1 MRIGRRAVR
10 TAFAAAAFL
19 SAKGTLED
27 KVVATGIETYKP
39 PLNYAEVPISR
50 KIINPADKSGLN
62 LRLYQYQ
69 SCPFC
74 CKVRAFLDYYGFSY
88 EVVEVNPVTK
98 TQMSFSKGYKKV
110 PLITSAE
117 GTFKDS
123 SLIISQ
129 LTTYLKRADRN
140 LFEIDE
146 MYPSIEAINDDGK
159 VIKVC
164 PNKYV
169 IMKEE
174 SNDDEDFA
182 YEREERKWREWVDDH
197 FIHLISPNI
206 YRNFSESLETFEW
219 FSKASFNPTPS
230 PISTAGSSFQFG
242 EWEVNFSTWSRLL
255 AKYMGAFIM
264 CIIAKRLKRRHNIS
278 DERQELKDAFEEW
291 MNAIGPNRTFMGGDK
306 PNLADLAMY
315 GAMTAFAG
323 CGAFKEAIES
333 SSIKHWFEAVRSAV
347 QNHEGR
353 EMLAKRTSAPA
364 IQPK

>member
-1 MRIGRRAVR
+1 MTSSTADADGSLPPVRDMRIGRRAVR

-27 KVVATGIETYKP
+27 KVIATGIETYKP

-50 KIINPADKSGLN
+50 
-62 LRLYQYQ
+62 
-69 SCPFC
+69 
-74 CKVRAFLDYYGFSY
+74 
-88 EVVEVNPVTK
+88 
-98 TQMSFSKGYKKV
+98 KV

-129 LTTYLKRADRN
+129 LTTYLKRPDRN

-146 MYPSIEAINDDGK
+146 MYPTIEAINDDGK
-159 VIKVC
+159 VVKVC

-169 IMKEE
+169 IMTED
-174 SNDDEDFA
+174 SNDDEEFA
-182 YEREERKWREWVDDH
+182 YDREERKWREWVDDH

-219 FSKASFNPTPS
+219 FSK
-230 PISTAGSSFQFG
+230 FG
-242 EWEVNFSTWSRLL
+242 EWDVNFSTWSRLL

-291 MNAIGPNRTFMGGDK
+291 MNAIGPYRTFLGGDK

-323 CGAFKEAIES
+323 CGAFTEAIES
-333 SSIKHWFEAVRSAV
+333 SSIKRWFNAVRVAV

-353 EMLAKRTSAPA
+353 EMLAIRTNAPA
-364 IQPK
+364 IQSK

>member
-19 SAKGTLED
+19 SVKGSLDE
-27 KVVATGIETYKP
+27 KTGIEIYKP
-39 PLNYAEVPISR
+39 PRNYADAPISR
-50 KIINPADKSGLN
+50 KIVNHADKSGLN

-98 TQMSFSKGYKKV
+98 SQMSFSKDYKKV
-110 PLITSAE
+110 PLLTSTE
-117 GTFKDS
+117 GTFNES
-123 SLIISQ
+123 SLIISE
-129 LTTYLKRADRN
+129 LTTYLKRPDRN
-140 LFEIDE
+140 LCEIE
-146 MYPSIEAINDDGK
+146 KLYPTVDAINAAGK
-159 VIKVC
+159 TVKLC

-174 SNDDEDFA
+174 SNDEDLA
-182 YEREERKWREWVDDH
+182 SEREERKWREWVDDH

-206 YRNFSESLETFEW
+206 YRNLSESLQTFEW
-219 FSKASFNPTPS
+219 FSTY
-230 PISTAGSSFQFG
+230 G
-242 EWEVNFSTWSRLL
+242 EWDTNFSTWSRLL

-264 CIIAKRLKRRHNIS
+264 YLIAKRLKKRHNID
-278 DERQELKDAFEEW
+278 DERKALKDAFKEW
-291 MNAIGPNRTFMGGDK
+291 IDAIGPNRTFMGGSK

-315 GAMTAFAG
+315 GAMTAFYG
-323 CGAFKEAIES
+323 CGAFVEAVES
-333 SSIKHWFEAVRSAV
+333 SPIKHWYNAVRLAV

-353 EMLAKRTSAPA
+353 DAVARRTAVTA
-364 IQPK
+364 IQSK

>member
-19 SAKGTLED
+19 SAKGALED
-27 KVVATGIETYKP
+27 KVTSAGIETYRP
-39 PLNYAEVPISR
+39 PRNYAEVPISR
-50 KIINPADKSGLN
+50 KIINTADKSGLN

-98 TQMSFSKGYKKV
+98 SQMSFSKGYKKV
-110 PLITSAE
+110 PLITSTE
-117 GTFKDS
+117 GTFKES

-129 LTTYLKRADRN
+129 LTTYLRRPDRN
-140 LFEIDE
+140 LFEIED
-146 MYPSIEAINDDGK
+146 MYPTIEAINDDGK
-159 VIKVC
+159 VVKVC

-169 IMKEE
+169 IMKED
-174 SNDDEDFA
+174 SNDDEEFA

-219 FSKASFNPTPS
+219 FSK
-230 PISTAGSSFQFG
+230 FG
-242 EWEVNFSTWSRLL
+242 EWDINFSTWSRLL

-264 CIIAKRLKRRHNIS
+264 CLVAKRLKRRHNID
-278 DERQELKDAFEEW
+278 DERQALKDAFKEW
-291 MNAIGPNRTFMGGDK
+291 MDAIGPNRTFLGGNK

-315 GAMTAFAG
+315 GAMNAFAG
-323 CGAFKEAIES
+323 CGAFAEAMES
-333 SSIKHWFEAVRSAV
+333 SSIKHWYNAVGTAV

-353 EMLAKRTSAPA
+353 ELIALRTRTPA